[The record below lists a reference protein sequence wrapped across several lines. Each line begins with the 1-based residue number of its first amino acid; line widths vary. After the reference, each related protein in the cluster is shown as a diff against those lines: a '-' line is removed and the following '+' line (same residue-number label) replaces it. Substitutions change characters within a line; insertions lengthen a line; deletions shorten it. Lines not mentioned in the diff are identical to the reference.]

1 MQRNV
6 KGSKWSRIKTAEN
19 QQFNHKKVMQ
29 IYKKRH
35 FGRLYIYPIILGNLS
50 YTSRMGSRY
59 DFKREAKVYTTKETQ
74 NKRVSRLLRLPDYK
88 LPPQQQK
95 PAKAKRN
102 GNNRQV

>member
-35 FGRLYIYPIILGNLS
+35 FGRLYIYPITL
-50 YTSRMGSRY
+50 
-59 DFKREAKVYTTKETQ
+59 
-74 NKRVSRLLRLPDYK
+74 VSR
-88 LPPQQQK
+88 
-95 PAKAKRN
+95 
-102 GNNRQV
+102 